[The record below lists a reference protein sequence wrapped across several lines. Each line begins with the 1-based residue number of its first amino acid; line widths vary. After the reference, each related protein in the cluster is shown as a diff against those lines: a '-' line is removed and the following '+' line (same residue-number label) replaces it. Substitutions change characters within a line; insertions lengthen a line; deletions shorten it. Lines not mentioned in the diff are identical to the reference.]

1 MGNLVT
7 RGWTRVA
14 TEGCIVI
21 KKICAVAA
29 LTAAAIF
36 GSAGAASADAPGT
49 EFRGWTWWLGTEV
62 TEIAE
67 EVADAIAE
75 TDDDGGVF
83 TILRGW
89 TWW

>member
-1 MGNLVT
+1 MT
-7 RGWTRVA
+7 

-29 LTAAAIF
+29 LTTAVIF

-49 EFRGWTWWLGTEV
+49 ELRGWTWWLGTEV
-62 TEIAE
+62 TE
-67 EVADAIAE
+67 VADGIA
-75 TDDDGGVF
+75 DAVVADSDDGGF
-83 TILRGW
+83 TILGW